1 MNKLINIGYGNAVN
15 SDRVVAVISADSA
28 PARRISQQA
37 KDDNRAIDATQGR
50 KTKAVIIMDSDH
62 IVLSPLL
69 PETIQ
74 GRFGGDES
82 E

>member
-1 MNKLINIGYGNAVN
+1 MKKLINIGYGNAVN

-50 KTKAVIIMDSDH
+50 KTKAVDH
-62 IVLSPLL
+62 GESKRVPEKHLFLL
-69 PETIQ
+69 Y
-74 GRFGGDES
+74 
-82 E
+82 